1 MQRFALNS
9 SRWANGK
16 VADLRGAETRM
27 KTAVQ
32 VLGKALVNRG
42 AHFPFSLARVS
53 RKGPGAIRV
62 AVVPAQDPKDGTAR
76 HTGEN
81 TGARG
86 QMTQIDE
93 LQTRLSRALDRIGQ
107 RLEAHTAGP
116 DGAELE
122 ALTARLTEAETALAE
137 AETRAAAAAEA
148 TETERAAAIEAAR
161 LELAEEHAS
170 ALATLRGEAAAE
182 QELAVSQALEKAAE
196 ERDAVI
202 AAVRAEAEAAVAA
215 AGAGDGPAEAA
226 ADDGADRGEIE
237 AELTA
242 LREALEDEKVA
253 NAQLEERMRHLKAR
267 LAEAEAGAG
276 GAGEAGGVPAEMI
289 EGLDAEVQRLR
300 AANAA
305 LSESNAALR
314 AANAQGVGDASL
326 INEAMQVELDGLRA
340 ARAVDAA
347 ETEALIATLTP
358 LLDAAGPDG
367 QEANS

>member
-1 MQRFALNS
+1 
-9 SRWANGK
+9 
-16 VADLRGAETRM
+16 
-27 KTAVQ
+27 
-32 VLGKALVNRG
+32 
-42 AHFPFSLARVS
+42 
-53 RKGPGAIRV
+53 
-62 AVVPAQDPKDGTAR
+62 
-76 HTGEN
+76 
-81 TGARG
+81 
-86 QMTQIDE
+86 MTQIDE

-107 RLEAHTAGP
+107 RLEAHTPGP
-116 DGAELE
+116 DGGELE
-122 ALTARLTEAETALAE
+122 ALTAKLAAAESALAE
-137 AETRAAAAAEA
+137 AEERAAAAAEA
-148 TETERAAAIEAAR
+148 TEAERASAIEAAR
-161 LELAEEHAS
+161 LDMAEEHAS

-182 QELAVSQALEKAAE
+182 QELAVAQALEKAAE

-215 AGAGDGPAEAA
+215 AGAGSSDDSPAGGE
-226 ADDGADRGEIE
+226 GADLSEIE

-242 LREALEDEKVA
+242 LREALDDEKVA

-276 GAGEAGGVPAEMI
+276 ASGEAAGVPAELI

-326 INEAMQVELDGLRA
+326 INDAMKAELDGLRA

-347 ETEALIATLTP
+347 ETEALIATLGP
-358 LLDAAGPDG
+358 LLEAAGTDG
-367 QEANS
+367 QEAKS

>member
-1 MQRFALNS
+1 
-9 SRWANGK
+9 
-16 VADLRGAETRM
+16 
-27 KTAVQ
+27 
-32 VLGKALVNRG
+32 
-42 AHFPFSLARVS
+42 
-53 RKGPGAIRV
+53 
-62 AVVPAQDPKDGTAR
+62 
-76 HTGEN
+76 
-81 TGARG
+81 
-86 QMTQIDE
+86 MTQIDE

-107 RLEAHTAGP
+107 RLEAHTPGP
-116 DGAELE
+116 DGGELE
-122 ALTARLTEAETALAE
+122 ALTAKLAAAESALAE
-137 AETRAAAAAEA
+137 AEERAAAAAEA
-148 TETERAAAIEAAR
+148 TEAERASAIEAAR
-161 LELAEEHAS
+161 LDMAEEHAS

-182 QELAVSQALEKAAE
+182 QELAVAQALEKAAE

-215 AGAGDGPAEAA
+215 AGAGSS
-226 ADDGADRGEIE
+226 DDASGGEGADLSEIE

-242 LREALEDEKVA
+242 LREALDDEKVA

-276 GAGEAGGVPAEMI
+276 AGASGEAAGVPAELI

-326 INEAMQVELDGLRA
+326 INDAMKAELDGLRA

-347 ETEALIATLTP
+347 ETEALIATLGP
-358 LLDAAGPDG
+358 LLETAGTDG
-367 QEANS
+367 QEAKS